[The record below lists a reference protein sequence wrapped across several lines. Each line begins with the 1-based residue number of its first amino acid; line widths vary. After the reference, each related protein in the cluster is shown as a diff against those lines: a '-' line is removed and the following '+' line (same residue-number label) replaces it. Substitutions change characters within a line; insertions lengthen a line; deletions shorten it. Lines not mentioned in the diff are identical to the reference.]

1 MPLEIGQVFGYNRGR
16 QHGEEVEAMRM
27 SQVVAPTLRE
37 DPAEAE
43 VVSHKLMLRGGYI
56 RKVAAGVYTFL
67 PLGFKVLN
75 KVTNIIR
82 EELNRAGAQE
92 VLMPTLL
99 PAELW
104 QETGRWQIYGKE
116 LFRIKDRHDRE
127 FCLGP
132 THEEC
137 ITDLV
142 RNSVKSY
149 KQLPVN
155 LYQIQTKFRDEIRPR
170 FGLMRGREFVMKD
183 AYSFH
188 TSEESLDQEYRKMY
202 DTYCRIFDR
211 LGLKC
216 RVVEADSGLIGGG
229 YSQEFM
235 VLAETGEEEI
245 FHCSHCDYSASRD
258 SAGVGAYKS
267 PGASGQGPGMEEVST
282 PNVRT
287 VEEVS
292 AFLKI
297 KPSQLIKTLIYETEQ
312 GPLAALVRGDHA
324 INEAKLKK
332 VAGVDDLRL
341 ANAETIRKVTGAPV
355 GFAGP
360 VGLKGVRIVADNAVE
375 LIEAGA
381 SGANKADTH
390 LTHIV
395 YGRDYKAEATGDLR
409 YAVHADKCPRCAEG
423 KFEVSRGIEVG
434 HIFKLGTKYSDK
446 MRAVY
451 LDDKNQE
458 KVLIM
463 GCYGI
468 GVSRTVAAA
477 IEQNHDKDGI
487 IWPLPL
493 APFEVAVVPANTA
506 EKEQV
511 TTAEKLYHDLTAAG
525 FSVLYDDREDRLGVK
540 LKDVDLIGIP
550 YKVIIGKALKEGKVE
565 IKSRRTGETVL
576 TEPASVAAKIGR

>member
-1 MPLEIGQVFGYNRGR
+1 
-16 QHGEEVEAMRM
+16 MRM

-37 DPAEAE
+37 DPSEAE
-43 VVSHKLMLRGGYI
+43 VVSHKLMLRAGYI
-56 RKVAAGVYTFL
+56 RKVAAGVYTYL
-67 PLGFKVLN
+67 PLGFRTLN
-75 KVTNIIR
+75 KVIQIVR
-82 EELNRAGAQE
+82 EEMTRAGAQE

-99 PAELW
+99 PAELC

-116 LFRIKDRHDRE
+116 LFRIKDRHDRD

-132 THEEC
+132 THEEI

-142 RNSVKSY
+142 RTAVRSY

-170 FGLMRGREFVMKD
+170 FGLMRGREFIMKD

-188 TSEESLDQEYRKMY
+188 TSEESLDKEYQNMY
-202 DTYCRIFDR
+202 QTYCRIFDR
-211 LGLKC
+211 LGLKY

-258 SAGVGAYKS
+258 SAGVGEYKQS
-267 PGASGQGPGMEEVST
+267 TVPSTLLGASDSRQSTVQKVHT

-297 KPSQLIKTLIYETEQ
+297 DPAQMIKTLIYETEQ

-332 VAGVDDLRL
+332 VAGVAELRL
-341 ANAETIRKVTGAPV
+341 AKAETIKQVTGAPA

-360 VGLKGVRIVADNAVE
+360 VGLKGVKIVADRAVE
-375 LIEAGA
+375 LIAAGA
-381 SGANKADTH
+381 SGANQEDH
-390 LTHIV
+390 HVVHIV
-395 YGRDYKAEATGDLR
+395 YGRDYKADLTGDIR
-409 YAVHADKCPRCAEG
+409 YAVKTDKCPRCSEG
-423 KFEVSRGIEVG
+423 AFESSRGIEVG

-446 MRAVY
+446 MSCVY
-451 LDDKNQE
+451 LDENNQE
-458 KVLIM
+458 KVMIM

-468 GVSRTVAAA
+468 GVSRTAAAA

-487 IWPLPL
+487 VWPAPL
-493 APFEVAVVPANTA
+493 APFVGAIVPANVTD
-506 EKEQV
+506 KEQV
-511 TTAEKLYHDLTAAG
+511 ETAEQLYKEALAADLE
-525 FSVLYDDREDRLGVK
+525 VLLDDRDERMGVK
-540 LKDVDLIGIP
+540 LKDMDLIGLP
-550 YKVIIGKALKEGKVE
+550 FKIIVGKALKEGKVE
-565 IKSRRTGETVL
+565 TKVRKTGA
-576 TEPASVAAKIGR
+576 TELLPVPDAIGWLQRQLEGAK